1 VADSTVRRF
10 RGRDGL
16 ELAYR
21 EVGSGRTLILLP
33 GFTMTAQATWLD
45 TGVAGQIAG
54 HGFRVVLPD
63 LRAHGESA
71 RPHDAASYP
80 LDVLVDD
87 GFALIEQLGVA
98 DYDLA
103 GYSLGGRTV
112 AQLLARGATPRRAV
126 VGGQGLEAILHTEGR
141 GGRIRHILSNFG
153 TFPADSPERAM
164 QDWITAS
171 GGDPAAMVRVL
182 DTFVDTPRAALA
194 AVTVPTLV
202 LTGAEDGHDETA
214 AELAGT
220 LPNGRY
226 QQLPGDHFT
235 AGASPEFVTAL
246 IDFLTA
252 EDPVVTEAGEAA
264 PSESGRAR

>member
-21 EVGSGRTLILLP
+21 ELGSGRTLILWH
-33 GFTMTAQATWLD
+33 GFTVGAKATWLD
-45 TGVAGQIAG
+45 SGIAGRIAG

-63 LRAHGESA
+63 LRAHGDSA
-71 RPHDAASYP
+71 KPHDAASYP

-87 GFALIEQLGVA
+87 GFALIEELGVT

-153 TFPADSPERAM
+153 TFPDGSPERAM
-164 QDWITAS
+164 EDWITAS
-171 GGDPAAMVRVL
+171 GGDPVAMVRVL
-182 DTFVDTPRAALA
+182 DTFVDTPREALA
-194 AVTVPTLV
+194 AVSAATLV

-214 AELAGT
+214 AELAST

-226 QQLPGDHFT
+226 QRLPGDHFS
-235 AGASPEFVTAL
+235 AVNSPEFTAAV
-246 IDFLTA
+246 IEFLTA
-252 EDPVVTEAGEAA
+252 PGGAGDET
-264 PSESGRAR
+264 PQPTRSAR

>member
-1 VADSTVRRF
+1 MADSGVRRF

-33 GFTMTAQATWLD
+33 GFTLTARATWLD
-45 TGVAGQIAG
+45 TGIAGRIAG

-63 LRAHGESA
+63 LRAHGDSA

-80 LDVLVDD
+80 PDVLVED
-87 GFALIEQLGVA
+87 GFALIEQLGVT

-153 TFPADSPERAM
+153 TFPEGSPERAM
-164 QDWITAS
+164 EAWIMAS

-182 DTFVDTPRAALA
+182 DTFVDTPREALA

-202 LTGAEDGHDETA
+202 LTGAGDGHDETA
-214 AELAGT
+214 AELARL

-226 QQLPGDHFT
+226 QQLPGDHFS
-235 AGASPEFVTAL
+235 AVNSPEFTAAV
-246 IDFLTA
+246 IEFLTA
-252 EDPVVTEAGEAA
+252 PDGAADPAHQPTR
-264 PSESGRAR
+264 SAR